1 MLSQKISKK
10 MIKIATGKRKYANN
24 LRFENERI
32 LFKNQA
38 NEFFKL

>member
-1 MLSQKISKK
+1 

-38 NEFFKL
+38 TEFFKL